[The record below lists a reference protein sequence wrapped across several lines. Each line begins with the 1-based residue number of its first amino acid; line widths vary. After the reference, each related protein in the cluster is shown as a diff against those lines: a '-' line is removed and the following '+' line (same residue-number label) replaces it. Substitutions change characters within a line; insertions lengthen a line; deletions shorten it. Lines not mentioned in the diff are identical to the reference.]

1 MKKTNVI
8 SVILVS
14 SLLFAGCGASD
25 DDQGADKMKDANEP
39 KSETTSGV
47 GTSEQT
53 ADEDL
58 KSGINVTLK
67 AIEDLNMTLTAASS
81 DAKKV
86 KEQGMMVEEKWDE
99 IEKMVE
105 EQYPEDYKNI
115 EESLYP
121 LIAEAQ
127 KDDPDREAL
136 KGLVQETKDK
146 MAKFQE
152 KLETS

>member
-1 MKKTNVI
+1 VKKINVL

-14 SLLFAGCGASD
+14 SLLFAGCGAPD
-25 DDQGADKMKDANEP
+25 DNQGADKVKDANGP
-39 KSETTSGV
+39 KSETTSGD

-53 ADEDL
+53 AAEDL
-58 KSGINVTLK
+58 KSGVSDTLQSV
-67 AIEDLNMTLTAASS
+67 EDLNMTLTDASS
-81 DAKKV
+81 DSKKV
-86 KEQGMMVEEKWDE
+86 NEQGMMVEEKWDE

-121 LIAEAQ
+121 LIAEAK
-127 KDDPDREAL
+127 KDEPDTESL
-136 KGLVQETKDK
+136 KGLVQETKSK
-146 MAKFQE
+146 MMKFQE